1 MTGKLA
7 VVLGEDDNP
16 GYRSG
21 SPTKSWKLSER
32 LECNFIYADFSSK
45 GGPKDLV
52 DNWEDVVPQNELMH
66 KPLYLAA
73 LYHLH
78 TKTFPLFYT
87 IQSVQIL

>member
-1 MTGKLA
+1 MIILDIDLA
-7 VVLGEDDNP
+7 ALLKVG
-16 GYRSG
+16 
-21 SPTKSWKLSER
+21 
-32 LECNFIYADFSSK
+32 NFQKGWNVYADFSSK
-45 GGPKDLV
+45 GGSKDLV
-52 DNWEDVVPQNELMH
+52 DKWEDVVPQNELMH